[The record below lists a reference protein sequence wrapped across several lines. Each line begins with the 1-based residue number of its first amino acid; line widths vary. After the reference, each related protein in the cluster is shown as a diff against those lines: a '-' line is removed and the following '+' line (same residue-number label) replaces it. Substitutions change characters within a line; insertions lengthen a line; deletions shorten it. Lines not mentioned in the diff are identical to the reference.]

1 MKKIRPIITGLLVAA
16 ICSALSAC
24 SSQMLGGALFG
35 REPDINTSTNSAEIL
50 RDLPAARV
58 KPVVAVY
65 DFTDQT
71 GQHRP
76 NDKIAEFSRAVTQ
89 GGASILSEALSKA
102 GSGSWFTVIE
112 RNGLEHLL
120 RERQII
126 AATREQ
132 YGVNSKLPPMLYA
145 GVLLEGG
152 IISYESNTLTG
163 GLGAKYLGVG
173 GATEYRQD
181 IVTVY
186 LRAVNVQNGEVLLSV
201 NTAKTIYSTSITGGA
216 YRFVALNRLLEIET
230 GVTMNEPPQLAVR
243 QAIEASVYALV
254 VEGAIKGVWE
264 FADESAGRMTIQQYL
279 ARVKG
284 ADEPEEEDIKPVA
297 VETVPVK
304 NEAVQEETPA
314 SKPIAQEI
322 KSEEVAAPA
331 VPELAPVVPSAAQA
345 AAPEVTQVP
354 ATQQPQR
361 NTEKRIKS
369 LQQRGDINTSRYGN
383 RVDEQPNDV
392 VTDPNTQMYCTQSG
406 CYPFQQ

>member
-1 MKKIRPIITGLLVAA
+1 MKKHFSLHIIALCLMSLALAG
-16 ICSALSAC
+16 CSASALTKTFLA
-24 SSQMLGGALFG
+24 Q
-35 REPDINTSTNSAEIL
+35 EPEINTSTNSANLL
-50 RDLPAARV
+50 RNLPVARV

-102 GSGSWFTVIE
+102 ASGKWFTVIE
-112 RNGLEHLL
+112 RNGLDHLL

-132 YGVNSKLPPMLYA
+132 YGMNSKLPPMLYA

-152 IISYESNTLTG
+152 IVSYESNTLTG

-201 NTAKTIYSTSITGGA
+201 DSAKTIYSSSLTGGA
-216 YRFVALNRLLEIET
+216 YRFVALNRLLEIES
-230 GVTMNEPPQLAVR
+230 GITMNEPPQLAVR
-243 QAIEASVYALV
+243 QAIEASVYSLI
-254 VEGAIKGVWE
+254 VEGAIKGIWE
-264 FADESAGRMTIQQYL
+264 FADEVAGKRTIEDYLERVYDIEPAEEVEDPALPLKESA
-279 ARVKG
+279 
-284 ADEPEEEDIKPVA
+284 
-297 VETVPVK
+297 
-304 NEAVQEETPA
+304 
-314 SKPIAQEI
+314 
-322 KSEEVAAPA
+322 EEVAAPPAALSPAPTPVVSPEKEAVA
-331 VPELAPVVPSAAQA
+331 VPELAPVVQETVTKPLTQA
-345 AAPEVTQVP
+345 PTLN
-354 ATQQPQR
+354 QPVK
-361 NTEKRIKS
+361 NVEKRVKA
-369 LQQRGDINTSRYGN
+369 LRKRGDINASRYN
-383 RVDEQPNDV
+383 DRFTQPDDA

-406 CYPFQQ
+406 CYPFPD

>member
-1 MKKIRPIITGLLVAA
+1 MLFTRCFIIAA
-16 ICSALSAC
+16 ACAVLSSCSATSFAN
-24 SSQMLGGALFG
+24 SMFA
-35 REPDINTSTNSAEIL
+35 RKPDINTTTSSSDIL

-58 KPVVAVY
+58 KPVVTVY

-89 GGASILSEALSKA
+89 GGAAILSEALSKA
-102 GSGSWFTVIE
+102 GSGNWFTVIE

-132 YGVNSKLPPMLYA
+132 YGMGSKLPPMLYA

-201 NTAKTIYSTSITGGA
+201 NSAKTIFSTSITGGA
-216 YRFVALNRLLEIET
+216 YRFVALNRLLEIES
-230 GVTMNEPPQLAVR
+230 GITMNEPPQLAVR
-243 QAIEASVYALV
+243 QAIEASVYSLIL
-254 VEGAIKGVWE
+254 EGAIKGVWE
-264 FADESAGRMTIQQYL
+264 FADADAGRLAIQKYN
-279 ARVKG
+279 ARVHG
-284 ADEPEEEDIKPVA
+284 ADEPDEEDEKAAAVEEAPVA
-297 VETVPVK
+297 PLKETAIEVAPVK
-304 NEAVQEETPA
+304 EAV
-314 SKPIAQEI
+314 
-322 KSEEVAAPA
+322 A
-331 VPELAPVVPSAAQA
+331 VPELAPVLPEPSATIYSDTPAVQEAKPLNQVPSSS
-345 AAPEVTQVP
+345 
-354 ATQQPQR
+354 QPR
-361 NTEKRIKS
+361 KNIERKVMEKHS
-369 LQQRGDINTSRYGN
+369 DINKSRYSN
-383 RVDEQPNDV
+383 RKINDDI

-406 CYPFQQ
+406 CYPFPE